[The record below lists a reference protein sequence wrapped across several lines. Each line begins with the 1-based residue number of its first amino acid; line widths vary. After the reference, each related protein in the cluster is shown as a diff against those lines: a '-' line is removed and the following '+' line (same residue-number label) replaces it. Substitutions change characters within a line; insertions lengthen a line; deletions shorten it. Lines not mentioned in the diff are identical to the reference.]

1 MIINLENNELINRA
15 YYVKASLK
23 TANGSINY
31 RLLAITHDLRLAK
44 RVIKE
49 SQNYYKDFEIYAGDF
64 LTNSLIDIMTKGE
77 LIWRAPTQE
86 ELQALKEFNLRL
98 EQYNNGLIIPKELVM
113 DLINLVDKLPKFNIN
128 FLDSVTKQVK

>member
-1 MIINLENNELINRA
+1 MILNLENNELINRA

-31 RLLAITHDLRLAK
+31 RLLAITQDLRLAK

-64 LTNSLIDIMTKGE
+64 LANSLIDIMTKGE
-77 LIWRAPTQE
+77 LIYRAPTQE

-98 EQYNNGLIIPKELVM
+98 EQYNNGLIIPKELAM

-128 FLDSVTKQVK
+128 FLDSVTKQIK

>member
-49 SQNYYKDFEIYAGDF
+49 SQNHYKDFEIYAGDF
-64 LTNSLIDIMTKGE
+64 LANSLIDIMTKGE
-77 LIWRAPTQE
+77 LIYRAPSSD
-86 ELQALKEFNLRL
+86 ELNAVKEFDARIN
-98 EQYNNGLIIPKELVM
+98 QFNQGLISHFELANN
-113 DLINLVDKLPKFNIN
+113 LIELAYKLPKFNIN
-128 FLDSVTKQVK
+128 FLDSVTKQIK